1 MITFLFILVNIYIK
15 FSSGFYNKFYNS
27 ARITQL
33 YNSKSS
39 ITVSQGVDKERIDN
53 YLASL
58 SPHVSRSAF
67 GILCDSGKV
76 FLNNKIGK

>member
-1 MITFLFILVNIYIK
+1 MITFLLILLNIYIK
-15 FSSGFYNKFYNS
+15 FSSGFYKFYNS

-39 ITVSQGVDKERIDN
+39 VTVSQGVDNERIDN

-58 SPHVSRSAF
+58 SPHMSRSAF

-76 FLNNKIGK
+76 FLNNKLGK